1 MRHRPN
7 RWIRALAIATAIV
20 LAVNPARAQAPAQP
34 PPARPQ
40 PLPNPPARI
49 AGHPNF
55 SGIWQALNTANWNLE
70 GHSAEALDQFG
81 QLGAIAAI
89 PAGRSVVRGGT
100 IPYRPEALAKRN
112 ENRAKWPAADPE
124 AKCYMLGVP
133 RVTYHNLPFQIFQ
146 ADGDL
151 LMVYPFA
158 AANRVIYMTDR
169 TELPVDSW
177 MGKSMGSWD
186 RDVLVITTKWQNGQS
201 WLDRAGNHASNQLTV
216 TERFTQLGPNH
227 IQYEATLDDP
237 QTYTRPW
244 TIEMPLYRLI
254 DQQAQLLEHKCVAFA
269 DRLLYQ
275 DLLQNDSSKDRR

>member
-1 MRHRPN
+1 MGHR
-7 RWIRALAIATAIV
+7 WLTMAAIV
-20 LAVNPARAQAPAQP
+20 LTAASVVDAQRSASAKASAPQALPERPSRVGGRPNVN
-34 PPARPQ
+34 
-40 PLPNPPARI
+40 
-49 AGHPNF
+49 
-55 SGIWQALNTANWNLE
+55 GIWQALNTAYWNLE
-70 GHSAEALDQFG
+70 SHSAEALNEFWP
-81 QLGAIAAI
+81 LGAIAAI
-89 PAGRSVVRGGT
+89 PAGRGVVRGGT
-100 IPYRPEALAKRN
+100 IPYRPEALTKRN

-124 AKCYMLGVP
+124 ARCYMLGVP

-146 ADGDL
+146 GDGDL

-169 TELPVDSW
+169 SELPVDSW
-177 MGKSMGSWD
+177 MGKSDGTWD
-186 RDVLVITTKWQNGQS
+186 GDVLVVTTKWQNGQS

-216 TERFTQLGPNH
+216 TERFTLLGPNH

-254 DQQAQLLEHKCVAFA
+254 DQQAQLLEHKCVPFA

-275 DLLQNDSSKDRR
+275 DLRQKDSKE